1 MLKQSSVFFLA
12 ALMLHSG
19 RSWAQYRS
27 SDSGLIRSSVP
38 IPAIKK
44 PKPISLEKSFGF
56 RLNTDGWSAV
66 YEAGKSLSGDQ
77 KRIERYYDVRVWQ
90 IEFSERRHPKELR
103 MVGWD
108 QDRQSNKQYVFGKLN
123 NFYALKFNYLY
134 RKMIAGKPDQSAVSM
149 HLVYGGGLSL
159 GLLKPYYV
167 DAYVGSGGASALE
180 RKVVKYSPETA
191 EYFLNPLYIIGAGS
205 WMQGIGETKFV
216 PGLHAKL
223 ATHFDFAKRTH
234 KVLALEVGATAEFY
248 SKKIELMAAQKP
260 QSLFFNLYAG
270 IQFGSRR
277 RGS

>member
-1 MLKQSSVFFLA
+1 MWKPNSIFLLSVFL
-12 ALMLHSG
+12 LHNRPVS
-19 RSWAQYRS
+19 AQYRS
-27 SDSGLIRSSVP
+27 SDSALVRSSAPV
-38 IPAIKK
+38 PAIKK
-44 PKPISLEKSFGF
+44 PKPITLEKSVGF

-77 KRIERYYDVRVWQ
+77 KRIERFYDVRVWQ

-134 RKMIAGKPDQSAVSM
+134 RKMIAGKPDQAAVSM
-149 HLVYGGGLSL
+149 HMVFGGGLSL

-167 DAYVGSGGASALE
+167 DAYVGSGGGSAVE

-191 EYFLNPLYIIGAGS
+191 EYFLNPLYVIGAGS

-216 PGLHAKL
+216 PGLHARL
-223 ATHFDFAKRTH
+223 ASHFDFAKRTH
-234 KVLALEVGATAEFY
+234 KVLAIEVGATAEFY